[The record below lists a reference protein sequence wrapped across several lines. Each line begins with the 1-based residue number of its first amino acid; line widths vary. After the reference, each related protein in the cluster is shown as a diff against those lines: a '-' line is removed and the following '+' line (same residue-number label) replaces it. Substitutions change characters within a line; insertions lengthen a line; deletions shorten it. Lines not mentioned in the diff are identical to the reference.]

1 MKKIDAHAHI
11 GYIGGWAD
19 VGITEQQM
27 IEQMDEFDIERVALC
42 CEDNELTLQV
52 MKRHPE
58 RIIGCIYVNPFDL
71 QSTENM
77 KKYAEK
83 GFSAVKLNPLRHA
96 YCADGELVD
105 PIMERIE
112 NVRKTGFADMI
123 IVEDHDGQKI
133 EDIQKYDVDIFT
145 VGSDWV
151 GTFDYLNSFCK
162 VVYLDRTPG
171 ISSTFLRKK
180 QFNIVRIG
188 VVGTGRIA
196 PRFIA
201 EAKYVSGLTI
211 EYAYNPVKDS
221 AESFTANEK
230 IKCITQ
236 DYNSFLD
243 KVDAVYIASPNETH
257 YEYARRAIEAG
268 KHVLSEKPLSFTKN
282 ESEELYSLAKK
293 NKVVL
298 MEAVKAA
305 YCPGFQQLVNVAK
318 SGKIGKIIDVEAS
331 FTRLADKASRE
342 RTDAKYGGSF
352 LEFGPSVL
360 VPVIK
365 LMGSDYER
373 VSFDSI
379 YDESGVDIYTKA
391 DIRYPE
397 GFATVKTGV
406 GVKTEGQLVVSGTE
420 GYIIAQ
426 SPWWLMRQFDVRYED
441 ASRIEHYEP
450 RFLGDGLRYEI
461 SDFVSKI
468 NGTDKKDYKLT
479 SGESVLMSE
488 FIEKFMNYKN
498 MLH

>member
-1 MKKIDAHAHI
+1 MKKVITYGTYDLFHQGHYNLLKRAKELGDYLI
-11 GYIGGWAD
+11 
-19 VGITEQQM
+19 VGVTTEHF
-27 IEQMDEFDIERVALC
+27 DEARG
-42 CEDNELTLQV
+42 
-52 MKRHPE
+52 K
-58 RIIGCIYVNPFDL
+58 VN
-71 QSTENM
+71 
-77 KKYAEK
+77 
-83 GFSAVKLNPLRHA
+83 V
-96 YCADGELVD
+96 VD

-201 EAKYVSGLTI
+201 ETKYVSGLTI